1 AELDYAREKGLSEGR
16 KEGIAQGMAEGIAKG
31 ITEGKAKG
39 KAEGRAE
46 GRGEGLEEGM
56 KLVAVNMIKNKMDI
70 ELIVKITG
78 LSKTKILKL
87 KKNLK

>member
-16 KEGIAQGMAEGIAKG
+16 KEGRKEGMAQGIAEGMEKSM
-31 ITEGKAKG
+31 E
-39 KAEGRAE
+39 
-46 GRGEGLEEGM
+46 
-56 KLVAVNMIKNKMDI
+56 LVAVNMIKNKMDI

-87 KKNLK
+87 KQTVYDRN